1 MVKNSSI
8 SNGSINFYNMMKR
21 ILSFP
26 CKRIRD
32 ISLPVVERNAFFAHP
47 ENILLGMLGSEDEE
61 IRRLGVNKVLSFR
74 KEIPR
79 YNINPDYENGRT
91 QEEIETQSGIRKF
104 QVPKININAD
114 VFYRMVD
121 VDDISVQEPPL
132 LKHLSTHDIENI
144 RSVPLKLGHPCH
156 NQKVERHIKLVSEAS
171 GVVTTFER
179 RDGLIRQKIK
189 SRKLMK
195 SFDSKSSFTEH
206 LE

>member
-1 MVKNSSI
+1 
-8 SNGSINFYNMMKR
+8 MKR

-91 QEEIETQSGIRKF
+91 QEEIETQSNIRKF

-121 VDDISVQEPPL
+121 VDDVSVQEPPL

-144 RSVPLKLGHPCH
+144 RSEPLKLGHPCH
-156 NQKVERHIKLVSEAS
+156 NQKVERHIKLVSENLPP
-171 GVVTTFER
+171 R
-179 RDGLIRQKIK
+179 RRAESMPKRLFDGRRRMCGAEFRPESSRPK
-189 SRKLMK
+189 SR
-195 SFDSKSSFTEH
+195 DH
-206 LE
+206 